1 MAHLVLRGCYGSYC
15 LLHDFT
21 LLPLNMKKI
30 FAAVLFVLLHVGSH
44 AQCAMCKATAETA
57 SQNSSGSLAEGL
69 NTGIIYLMLIPY
81 TLLAVLAIVFF
92 RKRIVNFFKAN

>member
-1 MAHLVLRGCYGSYC
+1 MS
-15 LLHDFT
+15 
-21 LLPLNMKKI
+21 MKK
-30 FAAVLFVLLHVGSH
+30 FFVVLFFYALNVATY

-92 RKRIVNFFKAN
+92 RKRIANFFKAN

>member
-1 MAHLVLRGCYGSYC
+1 
-15 LLHDFT
+15 
-21 LLPLNMKKI
+21 MKK
-30 FAAVLFVLLHVGSH
+30 FFVLFFFGALNLATH

-57 SQNSSGSLAEGL
+57 NQNTSGSLAEGL
-69 NTGIIYLMLIPY
+69 NTGILYLMLIPY

>member
-1 MAHLVLRGCYGSYC
+1 M
-15 LLHDFT
+15 
-21 LLPLNMKKI
+21 NMKKLLVVVFF
-30 FAAVLFVLLHVGSH
+30 FALNAVTY

-92 RKRIVNFFKAN
+92 RKRIANFFKAN

>member
-1 MAHLVLRGCYGSYC
+1 MS
-15 LLHDFT
+15 
-21 LLPLNMKKI
+21 MKK
-30 FAAVLFVLLHVGSH
+30 FFVVLFFYALNVATY

-92 RKRIVNFFKAN
+92 RKRITNFFKAN